1 MQIHMDPEREFPLVL
16 GTAQLGMP
24 YGIRNKDGQPD
35 QERANDIIMEA
46 WERGIRQ
53 FDTAQGYGVSEDVL
67 GKALDRLGYSEEAL
81 VISKFDPNVDHLD
94 AKAMAHALNRSLER
108 LRVPALL
115 GIMLHREGMLSLWN
129 NGLGEIL
136 KGFVASGKVMHAGVS
151 LYSPHKALD
160 ALNIEDIHMLQV
172 PANILDRRFEKA
184 GVFDVA
190 DEKKKKVYLRSVFLQ
205 GLILMTGEEI
215 PPRMEFAR
223 PVIEQIEALA
233 HQMGLE
239 RDELAL
245 AYVRQK
251 MLRAFVIFGAE
262 SPEQV
267 RRSIECWEKNVQR
280 DIVSPVEKR
289 FTDVDRVIVRPDL
302 WPQ

>member
-1 MQIHMDPEREFPLVL
+1 MRIYLDPEREFPLVL

-46 WERGIRQ
+46 WESGIRQ

-67 GKALDRLGYSEEAL
+67 GTALDRLGYSEQAL
-81 VISKFDPNVDHLD
+81 VISKFDPNLDYLD
-94 AKAMAHALNRSLER
+94 AKAMTHALDRSLER
-108 LRVPALL
+108 LRVPALF
-115 GIMLHREGMLSLWN
+115 GMMLHREDMLSLWN
-129 NGLGEIL
+129 NGLGRIL
-136 KGFVASGKVMHAGVS
+136 KEFVASGKVRHTGVS
-151 LYSPHKALD
+151 LYSPSKALD
-160 ALNIEDIHMLQV
+160 ALNIEDIDMLQV
-172 PANILDRRFEKA
+172 PVNILDRRFEKA
-184 GVFDVA
+184 GVFELA
-190 DEKKKKVYLRSVFLQ
+190 NKKKKRVYLRSVFLQ
-205 GLILMTGEEI
+205 GLILMRGEEI
-215 PPRMEFAR
+215 PEKMEFAR
-223 PVIEQIEALA
+223 PVIEHIEALA
-233 HQMGLE
+233 DQMGLE

-267 RRSIECWEKNVQR
+267 RRSIECWEKKVQQ